1 MRHGDTRHGDT
12 GPRHAEHDP
21 TGDHDDGHGAT
32 GHGATGYGYGATG
45 YGDDGHGG
53 GVGWRRAG
61 DGRIGL
67 GEPHGPDFA
76 PPQPP
81 PAVRPAA
88 AWPQA
93 VPPVA
98 PPPGRAGRPGRRPRG
113 VVVTAIAAA
122 AVTGALA
129 GTAGAVLVR
138 DGGASVVTQSAAG
151 PVDGA
156 GDLSGV
162 AARVLPSVVQ
172 IEAASGGGRSGGSGF
187 VIDGAGHVLTNAH
200 VVGGS
205 DDVTVVL
212 PDRRRLDAR
221 VVGSDTANDLAVL
234 AVPASE
240 APPPLTFG
248 RSADARVG
256 DPVLAIGSP
265 LGLAGTVT
273 AGVVSAPRREV
284 RLGPRERQ
292 IALQTDASI
301 NPGNSGGPLVNA
313 RGEVIGVNTAIA
325 TVRGGGSIGI
335 GFAIPA
341 DRAVDGVR
349 RIVG

>member
-1 MRHGDTRHGDT
+1 MEHGRYGGDA
-12 GPRHAEHDP
+12 R
-21 TGDHDDGHGAT
+21 
-32 GHGATGYGYGATG
+32 
-45 YGDDGHGG
+45 
-53 GVGWRRAG
+53 V
-61 DGRIGL
+61 GL

-76 PPQPP
+76 PPPHAPPP
-81 PAVRPAA
+81 PAPL
-88 AWPQA
+88 W
-93 VPPVA
+93 PPVA
-98 PPPGRAGRPGRRPRG
+98 PAAAQAPDTVPPPAGRTGRRPRG
-113 VVVTAIAAA
+113 VVVTAIVAAA
-122 AVTGALA
+122 ITGGLA
-129 GTAGAVLVR
+129 GTAGAALTR
-138 DGGASVVTQSAAG
+138 DGGTSVVTQSAGG

-172 IEAASGGGRSGGSGF
+172 VEVRAGSGRSGGSGF
-187 VIDGAGHVLTNAH
+187 VIDGAGHILTNAH
-200 VVGGS
+200 VVDGS
-205 DDVTVVL
+205 GEVTVVL
-212 PDRRRLDAR
+212 PDRRRLTAR

-234 AVPASE
+234 SVPAGD
-240 APPPLTFG
+240 APAPLTFG

-256 DPVLAIGSP
+256 DPVLAVGSP

-292 IALQTDASI
+292 LALQTDASI

-349 RIVG
+349 RIIG

>member
-1 MRHGDTRHGDT
+1 M
-12 GPRHAEHDP
+12 E
-21 TGDHDDGHGAT
+21 
-32 GHGATGYGYGATG
+32 
-45 YGDDGHGG
+45 
-53 GVGWRRAG
+53 RAG
-61 DGRIGL
+61 TEHGRRPGDARIGL

-76 PPQPP
+76 PPPP
-81 PAVRPAA
+81 PPLGPPAPVRPPAA
-88 AWPQA
+88 PAA
-93 VPPVA
+93 VPVPVPDPRA
-98 PPPGRAGRPGRRPRG
+98 AGRFRPGRRPRG

-122 AVTGALA
+122 AITGALA
-129 GTAGAVLVR
+129 GTAGAALTR
-138 DGGASVVTQSAAG
+138 DGGASVVTQSAGG

-162 AARVLPSVVQ
+162 AARVLPSVVSV
-172 IEAASGGGRSGGSGF
+172 EVRAGRGRSGGSGF

-200 VVGGS
+200 VVDGGGE
-205 DDVTVVL
+205 VTVVL
-212 PDRRRLDAR
+212 PDRRRLSAR

-234 AVPASE
+234 AVPAAD

-256 DPVLAIGSP
+256 DPVLAVGSP

-292 IALQTDASI
+292 LALQTDASI

-325 TVRGGGSIGI
+325 TVSGGGSIGI

-349 RIVG
+349 RIIG